1 MKKNNFKHIKN
12 LALNYHM
19 IIQSLVLKET
29 KEKEQ
34 EQKQ

>member
-1 MKKNNFKHIKN
+1 MKENNFKHIKN

-19 IIQSLVLKET
+19 IIQSLVLKEA
-29 KEKEQ
+29 KDQ

>member
-1 MKKNNFKHIKN
+1 MKGNNFKHIKN

-19 IIQSLVLKET
+19 IIVLKET
-29 KEKEQ
+29 KDQ